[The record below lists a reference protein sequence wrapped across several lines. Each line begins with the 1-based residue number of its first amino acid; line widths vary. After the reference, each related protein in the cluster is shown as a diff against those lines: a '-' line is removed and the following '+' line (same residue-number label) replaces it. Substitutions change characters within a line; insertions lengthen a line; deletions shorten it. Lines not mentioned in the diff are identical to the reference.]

1 MKKKKWF
8 SIANFRTFIIHP
20 NGIYLACNHTQ
31 STLWWCYQTK
41 KQQEDKWWKIF
52 SGVQNRRWNTSVAV
66 CIYMFCWFVYS
77 TDQQWDASTW
87 VYTHFHWIKSHTSK
101 KLPTLLTYG
110 CHCQMIS
117 FSTIPPLCHF
127 LTSLVLSVSF
137 DPSFLI
143 THLKWNIWQML
154 YACIVHGNDRS

>member
-1 MKKKKWF
+1 MVFISLVITLKALYDGATRRKSNKKTNGERYF
-8 SIANFRTFIIHP
+8 QAFRIDGEILQLLF
-20 NGIYLACNHTQ
+20 
-31 STLWWCYQTK
+31 
-41 KQQEDKWWKIF
+41 
-52 SGVQNRRWNTSVAV
+52 V
-66 CIYMFCWFVYS
+66 YMFCWFVYS